1 MNIEA
6 VIFDMDGVITDTEKY
21 YNRTWP
27 QAFAAFGYTDFTSD
41 DALTQRSLNHAD
53 AQILWEKRYGSDFS
67 FEKVRQ
73 YNTKLVL
80 KMMEEEGIHA
90 KPGIQP
96 LLQYLK
102 EHQIKSAV
110 ATATKLERAL
120 PRLSSVGLDTAF
132 DTVIS
137 ASMVKKGKP
146 HPDVYLHACR
156 TLGIAP
162 QYALALEDSPNG
174 IRSAA
179 SAGCVT
185 VMVPDLTMPTPDLMP
200 LLYDCVP
207 HLEAVIELLN
217 KIGKE

>member
-1 MNIEA
+1 MEIKA

-27 QAFAAFGYTDFTSD
+27 QAFAAFGYTDFTKD
-41 DALTQRSLNHAD
+41 DALTQRSLNHTD
-53 AQILWEKRYGSDFS
+53 AQILWGKRYGADFS
-67 FEKVRQ
+67 FEKIHQ

-90 KPGIQP
+90 KPGIQE
-96 LLQYLK
+96 LLHYLK
-102 EHQIKSAV
+102 ENHIKSAV

-120 PRLSSVGLDTAF
+120 PRLASVGLENAF

-137 ASMVKKGKP
+137 ASMVQKGKP
-146 HPDVYLHACR
+146 HPDVYLYACK

-162 QYALALEDSPNG
+162 KHCLALEDSPNG

-179 SAGCVT
+179 AAGCTT
-185 VMVPDLTMPTPDLMP
+185 VMVPDLTMPTPELKP
-200 LLYDCVP
+200 LLYDWVP
-207 HLEAVIELLN
+207 HLAAVIDLLDEM
-217 KIGKE
+217 KKA